1 MEKAQRVYRIFEEIS
16 SSYDRAN
23 DRISLGQHLRWK
35 RAAVRSLS
43 PVLCDGARV
52 LDLCCGT
59 GDMIRLLLEQNR
71 SLEVVGVDFS
81 PRMLEAAREKLKDFP
96 QVTLMNGDAMALPF
110 PDGAFDAAVLS
121 FALRNTENYAQVLGE
136 LSRVVRPGGMVCCVD
151 SFSPTLPPA
160 RLFHRLYFSGLM
172 PLLGGGRRH
181 RQEYVWLWES
191 TRSFISAEELR
202 GLMESAGLGR
212 IQSRAFLFG
221 ACAAQTGIKIGSR

>member
-136 LSRVVRPGGMVCCVD
+136 LSRVVRPGGAVCCID
-151 SFSPTLPPA
+151 SFSPVFPPA